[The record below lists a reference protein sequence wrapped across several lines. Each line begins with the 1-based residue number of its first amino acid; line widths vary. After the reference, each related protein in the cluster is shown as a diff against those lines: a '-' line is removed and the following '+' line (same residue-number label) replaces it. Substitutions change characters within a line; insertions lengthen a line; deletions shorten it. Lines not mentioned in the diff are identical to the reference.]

1 MYETY
6 NSTTFSENDKEANK
20 VDEKYNI
27 NNFKRKKTPGAF
39 RKLKKNC

>member
-27 NNFKRKKTPGAF
+27 NNKQNYSNRI
-39 RKLKKNC
+39 